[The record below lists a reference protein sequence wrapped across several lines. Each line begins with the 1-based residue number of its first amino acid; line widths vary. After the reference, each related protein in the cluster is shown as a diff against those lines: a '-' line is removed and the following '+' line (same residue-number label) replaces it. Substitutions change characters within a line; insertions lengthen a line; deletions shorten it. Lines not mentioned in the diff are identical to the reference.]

1 MKTKLYQTFFVLFLL
16 ALISNG
22 CGHKEASKRLPVPVK
37 ITTVE
42 EYKGSNEI
50 RYSANIQPRQEVTL
64 AFNLGG
70 YVEKLFQVR
79 DPDGHMRDVQ
89 EGDRVKRGTVLA
101 QIRKSDYQAKLQQA
115 QGAMAEAQA
124 EVQRSGLDLE
134 RANNLFASQSM
145 TKSDFDNAQAR
156 SDSAKAREEAY
167 SAQVKA
173 AQIALHD
180 SDLKTPMD
188 AIIVK
193 RNVDAGDLA
202 APGSLAFI
210 LADTSSVKAIFGIP
224 DLVFNRFQIGHK
236 LSVITESIPGVEFQ
250 GIVTRISPAADSK
263 TRLFETELTIPNPED
278 RIKAGMIAT
287 ILLRPDNPSVTG
299 TLVVPLTAIVQAKGK
314 TDQYAVMTVQREGGK
329 MIARQKDVTL
339 GETFGDKIA
348 VQQGVTSGEQ
358 VITTGATL
366 VLDGEEVTLIP

>member
-115 QGAMAEAQA
+115 QGAMAEA
-124 EVQRSGLDLE
+124 
-134 RANNLFASQSM
+134 
-145 TKSDFDNAQAR
+145 
-156 SDSAKAREEAY
+156 
-167 SAQVKA
+167 
-173 AQIALHD
+173 
-180 SDLKTPMD
+180 
-188 AIIVK
+188 
-193 RNVDAGDLA
+193 
-202 APGSLAFI
+202 
-210 LADTSSVKAIFGIP
+210 
-224 DLVFNRFQIGHK
+224 
-236 LSVITESIPGVEFQ
+236 
-250 GIVTRISPAADSK
+250 
-263 TRLFETELTIPNPED
+263 
-278 RIKAGMIAT
+278 
-287 ILLRPDNPSVTG
+287 
-299 TLVVPLTAIVQAKGK
+299 
-314 TDQYAVMTVQREGGK
+314 
-329 MIARQKDVTL
+329 
-339 GETFGDKIA
+339 
-348 VQQGVTSGEQ
+348 
-358 VITTGATL
+358 
-366 VLDGEEVTLIP
+366 